1 MDLFKLTDQIIAT
14 LPENQRFSDKDS
26 ALLLRF
32 KDQLLSLE
40 DEVVKGFYDEI
51 EENPHMSNLISAN
64 GSRADREK
72 TLRRFWQRT
81 FNGNHDASFWAWQS
95 LVGIVHIKVGVK
107 NPMMMGMWQWIV
119 SWLRERLTVDIV
131 GDEQTLKQVM
141 ASVERLAL
149 TAQVITAESYLLN
162 YLETVVRLTGF
173 KPALLQRM
181 FDMEINTVL
190 AEARQQL
197 GHV

>member
-1 MDLFKLTDQIIAT
+1 MDIFKLTDQIIAT
-14 LPENQRFSDKDS
+14 LPENQRFSDTDS

-32 KDQLLSLE
+32 KDQLLGLE
-40 DEVVKGFYDEI
+40 DEIVKGFYDEI
-51 EENPHMSNLISAN
+51 EENPHMSNLINAN

-81 FNGNHDASFWAWQS
+81 FNGNHDAAFWAWQS

-119 SWLRERLTVDIV
+119 SWLRGHLTVEIV

-190 AEARQQL
+190 AEARTQL
-197 GHV
+197 GSI

>member
-14 LPENQRFSDKDS
+14 LPENQRFSENDS

-40 DEVVKGFYDEI
+40 DDVVKGFYDAI
-51 EENPHMSNLISAN
+51 EENPHMSALINTN
-64 GSRADREK
+64 GSRADREM

-81 FNGNHDASFWAWQS
+81 FNGNHDAAFWAWQS

-119 SWLRERLTVDIV
+119 SWLRERLTVEMV

-141 ASVERLAL
+141 ASVERLSL

-162 YLETVVRLTGF
+162 YLE
-173 KPALLQRM
+173 ALLAFQP
-181 FDMEINTVL
+181 
-190 AEARQQL
+190 AEE
-197 GHV
+197 VS